1 MNIINILK
9 SYYHTLNS
17 NHRFIKINF
26 YKLGSENKFP
36 NKQQAKL
43 IKLFEYDTLN
53 SVFADHSIISV
64 VTSSK
69 SQLCQDL
76 LALLVCKQIEIKSR
90 HFNSESCNKNL
101 GNLYNNF
108 FVEFG
113 ACDGIAYSNTWLL
126 EKFYSW
132 NGLLAEP
139 ARIWH
144 SDLKKNRTVNID
156 LRGIGGSPSVE
167 SFYENFNKPTF
178 SRLSTYVEV
187 DGLTYENQEKINHYE
202 VEVITLNELL
212 DYHKAPKY
220 IDYLSI
226 DTEGNELSILTNF
239 NFDMYSFTLL
249 TIEHNN
255 RPDRDLLYN
264 LLKEKGYIQLSA
276 LNEFSGGDGWFLNQ
290 KYASFVTNL
299 L

>member
-1 MNIINILK
+1 MKIINILK

-17 NHRFIKINF
+17 NQRLLKINF
-26 YKLGSENKFP
+26 NKLEAENKFP
-36 NKQQAKL
+36 NKQQARL
-43 IKLFEYDTLN
+43 IKLFEYDTIN

-64 VTSSK
+64 VSSSK

-76 LALLVCKQIEIKSR
+76 LALLVCKQIDIKSR
-90 HFNSESCNKNL
+90 HFNSESCDKNF
-101 GNLYNNF
+101 GNQDNCF

-144 SDLKKNRTVNID
+144 SNLKKNRTVSID
-156 LRGIGGSPSVE
+156 LRGIGGSQSVE
-167 SFYENFNKPTF
+167 SFCENFNKPTF
-178 SRLSTYVEV
+178 SGLSTYAEV
-187 DGLTYENQEKINHYE
+187 DSLTSENKEKINHYE

-212 DYHKAPKY
+212 DYHKAPKH

-255 RPDRDLLYN
+255 RPEKDLLN
-264 LLKEKGYIQLSA
+264 NFLKGKGYIQLSA
-276 LNEFSGGDGWFLNQ
+276 LNEFSGGDGWYLNQ

-299 L
+299 V